1 MNIGAV
7 VGVSAFIVMA
17 LIAVGI
23 MVAVVA
29 SVAYVESRRNEEAD
43 EN

>member
-1 MNIGAV
+1 MNTGV
-7 VGVSAFIVMA
+7 VIALSAFTVMV

-29 SVAYVESRRNEEAD
+29 SVAYVESRRDD
-43 EN
+43 EGK